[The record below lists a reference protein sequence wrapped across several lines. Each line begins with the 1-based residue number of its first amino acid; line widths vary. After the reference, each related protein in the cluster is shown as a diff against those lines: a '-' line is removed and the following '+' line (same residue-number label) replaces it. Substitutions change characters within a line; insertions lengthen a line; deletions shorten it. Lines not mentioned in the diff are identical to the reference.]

1 MLFSNIKKGLFLLSL
16 FVLSACGGG
25 GSSTKSS
32 EESVIVNFDV
42 ITSSNTGGSIL
53 PSTASVQEGSI
64 ATFTI
69 TADDTFEVTDV
80 SGCGGTL
87 TNDTYTTGSVAQAC
101 EVLVTFSPIQTKK
114 PVIVNFD
121 VTTSSNTGGSILP
134 STASVQEGSIA
145 TFTITADDTFEV
157 TDVSGCGGTLTND
170 TYTTGSVTQ
179 ACEVLV
185 TFSPIQTNDNIPPS
199 ASILFPGKISRANGS
214 LVTIKGTAE
223 DTGGVKAVRV
233 NGELATTAFSI
244 TDSNDVRTLVNWEI
258 TVESSTDQEIIIETE
273 DYFGNIDQQA
283 EVINI
288 LNEVI
293 PRPSSFTI
301 DHLNSRL
308 IGQLDSSTFSILDLI
323 TNQTST
329 FTVDTLNEWGPFS
342 YQESS
347 NRLIYST
354 IYNGQLQVVSVALET
369 GQAQVILNLDLA
381 LETSLWS
388 SARIE
393 SSDIAQ
399 DEDQLYLLLTYFS
412 AVNNEDDKS
421 IAFNLNLETN
431 ELSTVF
437 DGKTVSGNTI
447 TTDFMAYSADG
458 LVVFDETFS
467 ENNRVSL
474 VELDGSDS
482 EILSEDLGLTSTN
495 INIDHVNS
503 VAYTSGYGGFAKIDL
518 TNGEHEVLS
527 LDADAGD
534 LSIAQIRSTG
544 IDAQKNRLLVSDSSL
559 DIIMAI
565 DLATGAR
572 TNVISN
578 GVGEGRVMI
587 APRELALDEVNNRA
601 YVADDGGNAPSFIL
615 SIDLET
621 GNRTKVVTFE
631 HEFNYYFDGMSLDS
645 EANLLYTVINNE
657 LISVNIDDG
666 FTRIVSSRYI
676 GLGALFSSLD
686 GATLDTV
693 NNRILTFAFA
703 EEAILSIDT
712 TTGDRSIIATSKSGM
727 EVGTGASIANTSA
740 LALDEKNQ
748 VIYVASQ
755 FDKNI
760 IKIDLATNE
769 RTVLLTSCNDVN
781 LVDSGL
787 SSLSYNETENSLLF
801 RNDVAM
807 KYKIDDNTCEML
819 TFDTSAYFLDLEEN
833 QKGQIYATG
842 FNSLYQIDMETNQ
855 NVIISK

>member
-53 PSTASVQEGSI
+53 PSTASVQEGS
-64 ATFTI
+64 T
-69 TADDTFEVTDV
+69 
-80 SGCGGTL
+80 
-87 TNDTYTTGSVAQAC
+87 
-101 EVLVTFSPIQTKK
+101 
-114 PVIVNFD
+114 
-121 VTTSSNTGGSILP
+121 
-134 STASVQEGSIA
+134 A

-283 EVINI
+283 EVITI

-293 PRPSSFTI
+293 PRPISFTI
-301 DHLNSRL
+301 DHVNSRL

-329 FTVDTLNEWGPFS
+329 FTVDTLNFRGPFS

-354 IYNGQLQVVSVALET
+354 IYDGKLQVVSVALET

-381 LETSLWS
+381 LESLWS

-412 AVNNEDDKS
+412 AVNNQDDKS

-565 DLATGAR
+565 NLATGAR

-666 FTRIVSSRYI
+666 FTRVVSSRYI